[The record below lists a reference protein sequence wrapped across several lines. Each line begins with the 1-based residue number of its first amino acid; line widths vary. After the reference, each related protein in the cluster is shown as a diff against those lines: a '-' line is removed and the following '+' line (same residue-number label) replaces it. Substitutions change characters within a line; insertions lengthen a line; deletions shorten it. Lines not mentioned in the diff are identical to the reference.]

1 MPNRFNEGFHP
12 AVLEVP
18 TPVVQQSTSVPQ
30 PGAIIPEPIVTY
42 FALLVHTD
50 LQDWK
55 PVSLLKVLEAFD
67 RVKGLQDTI
76 DEMKREMKAFRG
88 KDAFG

>member
-1 MPNRFNEGFHP
+1 M
-12 AVLEVP
+12 
-18 TPVVQQSTSVPQ
+18 
-30 PGAIIPEPIVTY
+30 TY